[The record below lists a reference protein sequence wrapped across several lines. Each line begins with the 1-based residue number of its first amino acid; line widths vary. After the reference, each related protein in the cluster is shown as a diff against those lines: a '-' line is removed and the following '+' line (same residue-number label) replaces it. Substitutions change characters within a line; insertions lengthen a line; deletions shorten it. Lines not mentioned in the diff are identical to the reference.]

1 MWNYLL
7 AALLGATAVAAVC
20 VTVYYITKKI
30 LEEEVRKYAERK
42 YISGIIKAHI
52 KAKSYNKV
60 DVGLY
65 DKNTNHLADLSL
77 QAQNSVADDIREGD
91 WLYVSV

>member
-1 MWNYLL
+1 MWNYLIATIL
-7 AALLGATAVAAVC
+7 GVTAAAAIC
-20 VTVYYITKKI
+20 VTVYYITKKV

-60 DVGLY
+60 DVILY
-65 DKNTNHLADLSL
+65 DKDTYHLTDLSL
-77 QAQNSVADDIREGD
+77 QAQNSVADDIRQGD